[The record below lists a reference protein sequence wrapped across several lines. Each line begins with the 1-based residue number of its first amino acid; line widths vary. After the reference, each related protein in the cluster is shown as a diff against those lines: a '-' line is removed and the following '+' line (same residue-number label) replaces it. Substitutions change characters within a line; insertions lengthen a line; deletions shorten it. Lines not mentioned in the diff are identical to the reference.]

1 MIKEERFERIKSEL
15 AKRGTVGGDELAALL
30 GVSMTTIRR
39 DLDALETL
47 GCLTRTHGG
56 ATAAHAE
63 DELPFHSKMSSYLPE
78 KRAIGV
84 KAASLIPEGAVIGCS
99 GGTTV
104 MQVIKALKDKSL
116 MVVTN
121 AVNVA
126 MELASTETVQVIVT
140 GGNLSARTFELVG
153 PIADQILESFH
164 LDIALLGVDGI
175 SLRHGLSTYTVAD
188 AHTDSQYMRH
198 AEETWVVADHSK
210 IGKVTP
216 ALVAPLNHVK
226 RLITDP
232 GIQEQ
237 DLRALEASGVD
248 VILAEL

>member
-1 MIKEERFERIKSEL
+1 
-15 AKRGTVGGDELAALL
+15 
-30 GVSMTTIRR
+30 MTTIRR
-39 DLDALETL
+39 DLDSLEAL

-56 ATAAHAE
+56 ATAVHVE

-84 KAASLIPEGAVIGCS
+84 KTASLIPDGAVIGCS

-104 MQVIKALKDKSL
+104 MQVIKALKDKNL

-126 MELASTETVQVIVT
+126 MELASTESVQVIVT
-140 GGNLSARTFELVG
+140 GGNLRARTFELVG
-153 PIADQILESFH
+153 PHCRPGPRILPPRYRSPWGGRHHGEART
-164 LDIALLGVDGI
+164 LDL
-175 SLRHGLSTYTVAD
+175 HGCRCPYGLAV
-188 AHTDSQYMRH
+188 HCRH

-210 IGKVTP
+210 IGRVTP
-216 ALVAPLNHVK
+216 ALVSPLNRVK

-232 GIQEQ
+232 RHPGSGSSQPGKPWDRSDPGRVVGVSAGGFSS
-237 DLRALEASGVD
+237 DLRSRDRRES
-248 VILAEL
+248 E